1 MIPSILF
8 LMIEFTLFLI
18 ADAKSDDERML
29 PSLVV
34 VERFGLELPLSIE
47 QLLSVVA

>member
-1 MIPSILF
+1 MIPPILF

-18 ADAKSDDERML
+18 ADATYDDMML

-34 VERFGLELPLSIE
+34 VERFGLELPLSVE
-47 QLLSVVA
+47 PLLPVVA